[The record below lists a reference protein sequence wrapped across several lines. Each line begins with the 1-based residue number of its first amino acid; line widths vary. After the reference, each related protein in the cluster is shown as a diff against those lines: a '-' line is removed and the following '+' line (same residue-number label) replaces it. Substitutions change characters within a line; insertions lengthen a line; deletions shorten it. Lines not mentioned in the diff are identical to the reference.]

1 MEEKTGKDHKIKD
14 KKISVKASSC
24 HYFAGICF
32 ALAGLMFIFLEKNP
46 PMGLLYASLG
56 CLSVSLGADAAKK
69 EKKQN
74 GDSEDEKSL
83 SD

>member
-1 MEEKTGKDHKIKD
+1 MEEKTLKDHKIKD

-32 ALAGLMFIFLEKNP
+32 ALVGLMFIFLEKNP
-46 PMGLLYASLG
+46 PLGLLYTSLG
-56 CLSVSLGADAAKK
+56 GLSVTLGAQAAEK

-74 GDSEDEKSL
+74 GDSEGEKNNQK
-83 SD
+83 

>member
-1 MEEKTGKDHKIKD
+1 MKEKTEKDHKIKD

-32 ALAGLMFIFLEKNP
+32 VLVGLMFIFLEKNP
-46 PMGLLYASLG
+46 PMGLLYTSLG
-56 CLSVSLGADAAKK
+56 CISVSLGATAAEK

-74 GDSEDEKSL
+74 EDSEEEKSL

>member
-1 MEEKTGKDHKIKD
+1 MEEKTPKDHKIKD

-24 HYFAGICF
+24 HYFSGICF
-32 ALAGLMFIFLEKNP
+32 VLVGLMFIFLEKNP

-56 CLSVSLGADAAKK
+56 CLSVSLGAKAAEK
-69 EKKQN
+69 EKKQS
-74 GDSEDEKSL
+74 GASEGKSL